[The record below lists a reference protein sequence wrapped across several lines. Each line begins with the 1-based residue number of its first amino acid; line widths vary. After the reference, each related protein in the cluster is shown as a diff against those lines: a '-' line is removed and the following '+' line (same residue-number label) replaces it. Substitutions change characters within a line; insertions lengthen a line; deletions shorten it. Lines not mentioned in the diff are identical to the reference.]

1 MRYLLENDKS
11 LFSQAVQLVK
21 SGQESMHDIFQA
33 VKFISALL
41 KNLNVPKKPSISELS
56 IRALS
61 GELRDSSLL
70 EDLLAAFQRLDSG
83 KIEELLPLL
92 PKSLTKL
99 PDFQDIHANFESLSG
114 AHNGS
119 GPLRSEHDSQNSVIG
134 TKIVKQRVKLNTGK
148 AKLPDECIKYT
159 GIIDRFH
166 TILRSY
172 LESALVCPQEL
183 PLHEA
188 FLLDMRSPI
197 REAFAPRARFAL
209 ERALSHPFDYLMF
222 TSQDT
227 ERKISAQQPPTSILY
242 QLYLESGALVN
253 MHDLW
258 QAFYTVFENEQG
270 NNGCDERMTM
280 ALFYR
285 ALSELKA
292 LGMLKHSRKKMD
304 HVAKSAWMGL

>member
-1 MRYLLENDKS
+1 
-11 LFSQAVQLVK
+11 
-21 SGQESMHDIFQA
+21 MHDLFQA
-33 VKFISALL
+33 VNFISALL
-41 KNLNVPKKPSISELS
+41 KNLNVLKKPSISELS

-70 EDLLAAFQRLDSG
+70 EDLLAAFRRLDSG
-83 KIEELLPLL
+83 KIEQLLPLL

-99 PDFQDIHANFESLSG
+99 PDFQDILANFESLSE
-114 AHNGS
+114 AHNGPE
-119 GPLRSEHDSQNSVIG
+119 PLRSEYDSQNSVIG
-134 TKIVKQRVKLNTGK
+134 TTISKQRIKLNTGK
-148 AKLPDECIKYT
+148 TKLPDECIKYT
-159 GIIDRFH
+159 EIIDRFH
-166 TILRSY
+166 TMLGSY
-172 LESALVCPQEL
+172 LESTLVCPQEL

-197 REAFAPRARFAL
+197 REVFAPRARFAL

-227 ERKISAQQPPTSILY
+227 ERKISAQQPATSILY

-258 QAFYTVFENEQG
+258 QAFYAVFESEQG
-270 NNGCDERMTM
+270 NGCDERMTM

-285 ALSELKA
+285 ALSELRA